1 MNTDDPPEWFSL
13 MTRAEPPLAVPPMNA
28 LPSPPPTRRTRDP
41 APDRPPRLPGSTTV
55 VVSDEA
61 AVTNA
66 GDRPQ
71 RRSLEYLPTV
81 LIDPP
86 SSERAF

>member
-1 MNTDDPPEWFSL
+1 MRHDDPPEQFSL
-13 MTRAEPPLAVPPMNA
+13 
-28 LPSPPPTRRTRDP
+28 S
-41 APDRPPRLPGSTTV
+41 DRPPRLSGSTTV

-71 RRSLEYLPTV
+71 RRSLEDGLCGQMLGGPAV
-81 LIDPP
+81 QRRAEIPSLSVPVAPDRPP
-86 SSERAF
+86 RRSHIQSMR